1 MHSYQHFIADMIALG
16 GYRKLTHFALGL
28 VLLFYRNVE
37 FFFLFSLCLTSKH
50 NFLE

>member
-28 VLLFYRNVE
+28 CLLFYRNVE
-37 FFFLFSLCLTSKH
+37 FFPLQLVLDQQT
-50 NFLE
+50 